1 MNNSYEFTLNKRIQ
15 ELDNER
21 RDLKSKIKAWEIS
34 YNNLYRRVHGDT
46 LYIGPAE
53 YTMDKNLCMF
63 LRKDIEISE
72 KRLYQIEYEI
82 ISCYTKLNEIRQN
95 RSVQKKKQTF
105 IKVWMIMI
113 YLMNY
118 TSTDISMGIKFEDKE
133 GRA

>member
-1 MNNSYEFTLNKRIQ
+1 MNNSYEFTLNNRIQ

-53 YTMDKNLCMF
+53 YTMDNNLCMF

-72 KRLYQIEYEI
+72 KRLYQVEYEI
-82 ISCYTKLNEIRQN
+82 ISYYTELNEIRQN
-95 RSVQKKKQTF
+95 RAVQKTNFYQGVDDYYVFDELYKYGYINGHK
-105 IKVWMIMI
+105 I
-113 YLMNY
+113 
-118 TSTDISMGIKFEDKE
+118 
-133 GRA
+133 

>member
-34 YNNLYRRVHGDT
+34 YNNLYRCVHGDT

-72 KRLYQIEYEI
+72 KRLCQVEYEI
-82 ISCYTKLNEIRQN
+82 ISCYTELNEIRQN
-95 RSVQKKKQTF
+95 RAVQKTNFYQGVDDYDVFDELYKYGYINGHK
-105 IKVWMIMI
+105 I
-113 YLMNY
+113 
-118 TSTDISMGIKFEDKE
+118 
-133 GRA
+133 

>member
-46 LYIGPAE
+46 LYIGSAE

-72 KRLYQIEYEI
+72 KRLYQVEYEI
-82 ISCYTKLNEIRQN
+82 ISCYTELNEIRQN
-95 RSVQKKKQTF
+95 RAVQKTNFYQGVDDYDVFDELYKYGYINGHK
-105 IKVWMIMI
+105 I
-113 YLMNY
+113 
-118 TSTDISMGIKFEDKE
+118 
-133 GRA
+133 

>member
-1 MNNSYEFTLNKRIQ
+1 MNNSYEFILNKRIQ

-21 RDLKSKIKAWEIS
+21 RDLKSKVKALEIS

-72 KRLYQIEYEI
+72 NDSIK
-82 ISCYTKLNEIRQN
+82 SNMKLFHAILSLMRYVKIG
-95 RSVQKKKQTF
+95 RFKKQTF
-105 IKVWMIMI
+105 IKV
-113 YLMNY
+113 
-118 TSTDISMGIKFEDKE
+118 
-133 GRA
+133 

>member
-1 MNNSYEFTLNKRIQ
+1 MNNSYEFILNKRIQ

-21 RDLKSKIKAWEIS
+21 RDLKSKIKAWKIS
-34 YNNLYRRVHGDT
+34 YNNLYRRIHGDT

-72 KRLYQIEYEI
+72 KRLYQVEYEI
-82 ISCYTKLNEIRQN
+82 ISCYTELNGIRQN
-95 RSVQKKKQTF
+95 RAVQKKQTF
-105 IKVWMIMI
+105 IKVQMIIM

-133 GRA
+133 ARA